1 MMYADR
7 MCTYT
12 RFSTSFTG
20 PRGSY
25 KNCHALKN
33 NRSSFSAVHVKLPS
47 LEITGVHVRIKS
59 LCKNCQALKITGV
72 HCFFLR
78 VHHVHGE
85 KNCQAYLILVL
96 VIWQQVEEI
105 EQTFG

>member
-72 HCFFLR
+72 HFFLG